1 MMAAKTI
8 IVYTQPGWGP
18 CHKEVEFLS
27 QKGVEFV
34 EKNVRADKT
43 VLKELIDMGYQSTP
57 VTIIDGQAVV
67 GFDQIKIMELIGIQ
81 NWGVKR
87 DLLRERSIQ

>member
-1 MMAAKTI
+1 M
-8 IVYTQPGWGP
+8 
-18 CHKEVEFLS
+18 EFLS

-81 NWGVKR
+81 N
-87 DLLRERSIQ
+87 